1 MLAAHKV
8 SFQQVKITR
17 KSSDKFSQ
25 QNRTSIAFC
34 SKSGTQR
41 TAHVPFSGHLAE
53 PTHAGEAAP
62 GELAQ
67 IAEAALRPQHA
78 AQRRQEEERVRPA
91 DRHVQHQEN
100 AEPETYMTHVTSRAK
115 KITSLQWL
123 DHNFKSVTAEEAA
136 QHIGTTVT

>member
-1 MLAAHKV
+1 MPNFR
-8 SFQQVKITR
+8 SKILLQLR
-17 KSSDKFSQ
+17 FVPNPPPS
-25 QNRTSIAFC
+25 AL
-34 SKSGTQR
+34 
-41 TAHVPFSGHLAE
+41 AHVPFGGHLAE
-53 PTHAGEAAP
+53 PTHACEAAL

-67 IAEAALRPQHA
+67 IAEAALRSQHA
-78 AQRRQEEERVRPA
+78 AQRRQEEQRVRPA

-123 DHNFKSVTAEEAA
+123 DHNFKSVTAEKAA